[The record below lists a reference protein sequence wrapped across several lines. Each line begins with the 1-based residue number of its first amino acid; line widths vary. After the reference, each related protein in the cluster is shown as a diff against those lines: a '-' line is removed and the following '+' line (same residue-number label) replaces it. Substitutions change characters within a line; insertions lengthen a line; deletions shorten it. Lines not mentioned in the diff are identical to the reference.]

1 MPRRLCRFLG
11 SVPEIS
17 QRFPFCK
24 CVLIFLRK
32 LTRRSPLFSVT
43 MTFKEVLYS
52 SNLFLSIIFGVATVI
67 TLLVIKLQ
75 KMKTKLSDTFH
86 PSAHLKCQSVIIDD
100 KKHLRTAAVG
110 RKHPELNEL
119 KTTKEIFR
127 HALEVARNH
136 NCFGWRTDFNSPPKW
151 ITYEEAYQTIKL
163 IGSAL
168 VYLNEPS
175 NEGNHFV
182 GICGRNSP
190 ERVYTQHACG
200 NYGLVTVPLYD
211 TLGDEAI
218 VHIIKQTELKMAVCD
233 TAARARNLLKCS
245 AKPLKQIV
253 VWQNDSD
260 LIKLR
265 SEQNDLPIIS
275 FEELLEIGR
284 NHLVSEKDVQADDL
298 FLICY
303 TSGTTDLPKGVFYT
317 HKQFMNCIARC
328 RESLDDTLSET
339 AFENHLSYL
348 PLSHVMEQFLM
359 NVALFYGS
367 SVAFLTKNITGLSN
381 DLAFYRPTVFCAVP
395 RIYCRIYSDTVK
407 GCTSRFSRWLLD
419 YSVQQKLKEQKRGI
433 YTRYGLLDYLFFR
446 QIRKQIGDRVK
457 VVVSGSAPLQ
467 PEVLNFLKAAFSC
480 PVLEGYGS
488 TETGGLVCYS
498 LIGDTTTGHVGALSV
513 GVTAKLVDVPDMDIL
528 VTRDGMGEVCI
539 LSDGITSGYY
549 RDEAKTKELF
559 DDEGF
564 IRTGDVGMWM
574 ESGALKIVDRCKN
587 MFKLSQGEYVA
598 PERVENIYLTSPLI
612 NCIYVEGK
620 SLHAFTVG
628 VVVPNWSVLRSR
640 LTEKVHA
647 NSGLQRSSQ
656 PTNTDLC
663 ADKRV
668 RNLILSELHTVG
680 KQKGLKGFE
689 QVKVIHVAVEPF
701 TVDNGLLTPTMK
713 LSRPAVRRRYA
724 KLVDDMYAS
733 TN

>member
-1 MPRRLCRFLG
+1 M
-11 SVPEIS
+11 
-17 QRFPFCK
+17 
-24 CVLIFLRK
+24 K
-32 LTRRSPLFSVT
+32 LDLLPLT
-43 MTFKEVLYS
+43 
-52 SNLFLSIIFGVATVI
+52 G
-67 TLLVIKLQ
+67 
-75 KMKTKLSDTFH
+75 
-86 PSAHLKCQSVIIDD
+86 
-100 KKHLRTAAVG
+100 
-110 RKHPELNEL
+110 
-119 KTTKEIFR
+119 
-127 HALEVARNH
+127 NH

-151 ITYEEAYQTIKL
+151 ITYEEAYQTIQL

-168 VYLNEPS
+168 VYLNEPN

-190 ERVYTQHACG
+190 EWVFTQHACG

-218 VHIIKQTELKMAVCD
+218 VHIINQTELRMAVCD
-233 TAARARNLLKCS
+233 TAGRARNLLKCS

-253 VWQNDSD
+253 VWKNDSD

-265 SEQNDLPIIS
+265 SEQNDFPIIS
-275 FEELLEIGR
+275 FEELL
-284 NHLVSEKDVQADDL
+284 
-298 FLICY
+298 
-303 TSGTTDLPKGVFYT
+303 
-317 HKQFMNCIARC
+317 
-328 RESLDDTLSET
+328 
-339 AFENHLSYL
+339 
-348 PLSHVMEQFLM
+348 

-367 SVAFLTKNITGLSN
+367 SVAFLTKNISGLSN

-433 YTRYGLLDYLFFR
+433 YTRYGLLDYLFFK
-446 QIRKQIGDRVK
+446 QIRKQMGDRVK

-488 TETGGLVCYS
+488 TETGGLVCCS
-498 LIGDTTTGHVGALSV
+498 LTGDTTTGHVGALCV

-528 VTRDGMGEVCI
+528 VTRDGMGEVSLFLIHSNYFPQVCI

-564 IRTGDVGMWM
+564 IRTGDVGMW
-574 ESGALKIVDRCKN
+574 
-587 MFKLSQGEYVA
+587 
-598 PERVENIYLTSPLI
+598 
-612 NCIYVEGK
+612 
-620 SLHAFTVG
+620 
-628 VVVPNWSVLRSR
+628 
-640 LTEKVHA
+640 TE
-647 NSGLQRSSQ
+647 
-656 PTNTDLC
+656 
-663 ADKRV
+663 
-668 RNLILSELHTVG
+668 
-680 KQKGLKGFE
+680 
-689 QVKVIHVAVEPF
+689 VKVVHVAVEPF